1 MSTHEKKA
9 ARASNLRTNKS
20 PIATPP
26 RAALHGRSKTDH
38 SAQQQVTSDNVSTKS
53 GREGSGAV
61 AGVGGADTTSTSPA
75 SETEDSASISSIS
88 ISLPTHS
95 RDLLHEKDRKIADL
109 ERELSVM
116 ESEFS
121 AELTTLSHK
130 LTNES
135 ETVQFWQ
142 QKHSSLNQTFL
153 QTDTDL
159 RLLKQ
164 EIAGFA
170 EAREERERDIKTRIS
185 SLILD
190 RDAFREAYNEAMGE
204 VRAKEEMV
212 RMLQGQVRGLKSWV
226 SSSSKVGEQ
235 VSDEVFGE
243 EMRRLGNGL
252 QNWVI
257 THFRRVRIDTSRA
270 PDATLITLEQIV
282 PTYESLASSS
292 KIHLI
297 QSFVSRLLVTHVFSV
312 YFVGLAPEQ
321 ANDLANV
328 DKTLS
333 GFGSAESM
341 NQWRSTTLSILRK
354 ESQKLQSATTAVI
367 DGIVSQVNNI
377 MDGISDTKHT
387 EMRDQALRS
396 IISSSIELSR
406 QLRVQKAVFSVI
418 MPSIVDYQKTM
429 FDSDSM
435 EDIGGE
441 DEDSLS
447 DREIRC
453 VTFPGIVKAGDENGE
468 RSHLRN
474 VVAKIRV
481 LCAPD

>member
-1 MSTHEKKA
+1 MSTHEKKVP
-9 ARASNLRTNKS
+9 RASNLRTNKS

-38 SAQQQVTSDNVSTKS
+38 STQQQVTSDNASTKS

-61 AGVGGADTTSTSPA
+61 SGGGADTTSTSPA
-75 SETEDSASISSIS
+75 SEVEDSASISSIS
-88 ISLPTHS
+88 ISLPNHS
-95 RDLLHEKDRKIADL
+95 REILHEKDRKIADL

-170 EAREERERDIKTRIS
+170 EAREERDRDIKTRIS

-204 VRAKEEMV
+204 VRGKEEMV
-212 RMLQGQVRGLKSWV
+212 RLLQGQVRGLKSWV

-257 THFRRVRIDTSRA
+257 THFRRVRIDTSKA
-270 PDATLITLEQIV
+270 PDSTLSSLEHLV
-282 PTYESLASSS
+282 PAYESLASSS

-297 QSFVSRLLVTHVFSV
+297 QSLVSQLLVTHVFSA
-312 YFVGLAPEQ
+312 YFIGLAPEQ
-321 ANDLANV
+321 ANELANV
-328 DKTLS
+328 EKTLS
-333 GFGSAESM
+333 NFGSAESM

-354 ESQKLQSATTAVI
+354 ESQKLQPSTTAVI
-367 DGIVSQVNNI
+367 DDIVSQVNNI

-387 EMRDQALRS
+387 EGRDQALRS
-396 IISSSIELSR
+396 MIGSSIELSR
-406 QLRVQKAVFSVI
+406 QLRVQKAAYSI
-418 MPSIVDYQKTM
+418 MMPRIVDYQKTM
-429 FDSDSM
+429 FDADSM

-447 DREIRC
+447 DREIKC

-468 RSHLRN
+468 KSHLRN

>member
-1 MSTHEKKA
+1 MSSHEKKA
-9 ARASNLRTNKS
+9 TRATTTSTNLRTNKS

-38 SAQQQVTSDNVSTKS
+38 AAQQQVTPDNASTKS
-53 GREGSGAV
+53 GNGG
-61 AGVGGADTTSTSPA
+61 GGGADTTSTSPS
-75 SETEDSASISSIS
+75 SEVEDAAPSTSTSQA
-88 ISLPTHS
+88 LTTTH
-95 RDLLHEKDRKIADL
+95 LLQEKDQQIATL
-109 ERELSVM
+109 TRELSIM
-116 ESEFS
+116 ETEFS
-121 AELTTLSHK
+121 SELTTLSHK

-135 ETVQFWQ
+135 ETAQFWQ
-142 QKHSSLNQTFL
+142 QKHSLLNQTFL
-153 QTDTDL
+153 KTDTDL

-170 EAREERERDIKTRIS
+170 EAREERDRDIKTRIS

-204 VRAKEEMV
+204 VRGKEEVV
-212 RMLQGQVRGLKSWV
+212 RSLQGQVRGLKSWV

-257 THFRRVRIDTSRA
+257 THFRRVKIDPSKA
-270 PDATLITLEQIV
+270 PESTLTTLEQLV
-282 PTYESLASSS
+282 PTYDSLASNS

-297 QSFVSRLLVTHVFSV
+297 QSLVSRLLVTHIFSA

-321 ANDLANV
+321 ANELANV
-328 DKTLS
+328 EKNLS
-333 GFGSAESM
+333 SFGSTESM

-354 ESQKLQSATTAVI
+354 ESSKLTSQTTSI
-367 DGIVSQVNNI
+367 TSTIITHVNSI
-377 MDGISDTKHT
+377 MDSIGDIAAT
-387 EMRDQALRS
+387 EARDQALRS
-396 IISSSIELSR
+396 IIGSAIELSR
-406 QLRVQKAVFSVI
+406 QLRVQKAVFSIV
-418 MPSIVDYQKTM
+418 MPSIVEYQKTM
-429 FDSDSM
+429 FDVGSM

-441 DEDSLS
+441 DEDTLS
-447 DREIRC
+447 EREIRC